1 MSKKNSRNIRVDG
14 NLADDLEKLKNIR
27 VINGLANTSEMT
39 TPEIT
44 GLLRKT
50 QGWKI
55 SIEELKR
62 KPKNRT

>member
-1 MSKKNSRNIRVDG
+1 MSRKNSRNIRVDG

-27 VINGLANTSEMT
+27 VMNGLANTSEMT

-55 SIEELKR
+55 SIEELKK
-62 KPKNRT
+62 KPKKRT

>member
-55 SIEELKR
+55 SIEELKK
-62 KPKNRT
+62 KPKKRT

>member
-27 VINGLANTSEMT
+27 VMNGLANTSEMT

>member
-1 MSKKNSRNIRVDG
+1 MSRKNSRNIRVDG

-27 VINGLANTSEMT
+27 VVNGLANTSEMT

-62 KPKNRT
+62 KPKKRT

>member
-27 VINGLANTSEMT
+27 VMNGLANTSEMT

-55 SIEELKR
+55 SIEELKK

>member
-1 MSKKNSRNIRVDG
+1 MSRKNSRNIGVDG

-27 VINGLANTSEMT
+27 VMNGLANTSEMT

-62 KPKNRT
+62 KPKKRT

>member
-1 MSKKNSRNIRVDG
+1 MSKKNTVNIRVDG

-27 VINGLANTSEMT
+27 VKNGLANVKEMT

-50 QGWKI
+50 EGWKI
-55 SIEELKR
+55 SIDELKR
-62 KPKNRT
+62 KPKNRA

>member
-1 MSKKNSRNIRVDG
+1 MSRKNSRNIRVDG

-27 VINGLANTSEMT
+27 VMNGLANTSEMT

-62 KPKNRT
+62 KPKKRT